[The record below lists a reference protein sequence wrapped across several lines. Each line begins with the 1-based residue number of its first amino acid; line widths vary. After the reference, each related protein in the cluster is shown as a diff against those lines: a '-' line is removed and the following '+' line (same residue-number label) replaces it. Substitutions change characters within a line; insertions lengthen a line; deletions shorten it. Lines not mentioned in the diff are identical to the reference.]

1 MLSEIRADGTL
12 FWYCQ
17 AREFQD
23 EPPCGIL
30 NRAHLDQA
38 SYQEAPDTVLGKGAT
53 IRLPACPC
61 GASTF
66 LKVDYSLKELYRA
79 VFKHEDEGMYAY
91 VLPLRY
97 VYNLQ
102 AHWMLYERGKATY
115 APILDMPPVELLEHP
130 SFAHITPATVYAMW
144 FGFSTIR
151 HVAPHLLEMSKVLQ
165 IKE

>member
-1 MLSEIRADGTL
+1 MLSDVKADSTL
-12 FWYCQ
+12 VWYCQ
-17 AREFQD
+17 RREFQD

-30 NRAHLDQA
+30 NMTSIDRAR
-38 SYQEAPDTVLGKGAT
+38 YCEAPDTVLGKGAT
-53 IRLPACPC
+53 IQLPACPC

-66 LKVDYSLKELYRA
+66 LKADYSLKELYRA
-79 VFKHEDEGMYAY
+79 VFKHEDEGMCAY

-102 AHWMLYERGKATY
+102 AHWRLYEQGRAAY
-115 APILDMPPVELLEHP
+115 APILDMPPQALLEHP
-130 SFAHITPATVYAMW
+130 SFAHIKSSTVYAMW